1 MELLSMY
8 EIKKNPQPNSLTTYK
23 YDPNASYNNLTADV
37 KTNLKESLLDE
48 QGHLCAYCMGSIKVD
63 AMRIEHWASQTNNP
77 NLELDYSNML
87 ACCQGNQGQDPSF
100 YICDKR
106 KADSDLKYNPSNL
119 RHFILTRLYYD
130 GQGQIKSLEVDF
142 DKQLNNVL
150 NLNETRLIKNRQS
163 ARRIVNE
170 RLNRNSGTRKK
181 STIKTLIQNLKE
193 RNDKYSF
200 TPYYGYLIYH
210 LENKIR

>member
-1 MELLSMY
+1 M
-8 EIKKNPQPNSLTTYK
+8 I
-23 YDPNASYNNLTADV
+23 SYIL
-37 KTNLKESLLDE
+37 
-48 QGHLCAYCMGSIKVD
+48 
-63 AMRIEHWASQTNNP
+63 NNP

-150 NLNETRLIKNRQS
+150 NLNDTRLIKNRQS